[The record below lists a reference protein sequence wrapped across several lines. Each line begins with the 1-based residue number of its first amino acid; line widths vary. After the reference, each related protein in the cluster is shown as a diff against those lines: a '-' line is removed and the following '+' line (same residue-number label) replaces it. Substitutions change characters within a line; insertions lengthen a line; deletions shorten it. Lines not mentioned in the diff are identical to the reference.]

1 MIPNHILDLAARND
15 GYLTITGDPAISELL
30 HAGLIT
36 VQYLGDGCL
45 LIRAVPKPLVH
56 INRTARGRWSKP
68 SPSLEVR
75 A

>member
-1 MIPNHILDLAARND
+1 MTPSHILDLAARND

-56 INRTARGRWSKP
+56 INRTARGRWSKLRP
-68 SPSLEVR
+68 SVEVR